1 MKRNCSVLN
10 KSLAA
15 ALFSCAV
22 FGGVAAHAADS
33 QSYTI
38 NLTATVPSTSFH
50 VIPVD
55 AGWINQT
62 QDMGYDIATSKLKV
76 FERQF
81 QYKNTAGGIQ
91 ATLTGNLS
99 TDGKPQLSN
108 GTDIIPL
115 AVSFNNKAVSKT
127 ATTVVDSAAAKAGG
141 RTTLKISQASDAAL
155 TVNGSFTG
163 SVSMIF
169 EPVVASSGG

>member
-1 MKRNCSVLN
+1 MERNFSCLN

-22 FGGVAAHAADS
+22 IGGVAAHAADS

-38 NLTATVPSTSFH
+38 NLTATVPSDSFH

-55 AGWINQT
+55 AGWIDQT

-76 FERQF
+76 FEKQF

-99 TDGKPQLSN
+99 SDGNPQLSN
-108 GTDIIPL
+108 GTDVIPL
-115 AVSFNNKAVSKT
+115 AVSFNNVALSKT
-127 ATTVVDSAAAKAGG
+127 ATTVVEAAAAKAGG
-141 RTTLKISQASDAAL
+141 RTALRIAQADDKAL
-155 TVNGSFTG
+155 DVNGSFTG

-169 EPVVASSGG
+169 EPAVVTPEA